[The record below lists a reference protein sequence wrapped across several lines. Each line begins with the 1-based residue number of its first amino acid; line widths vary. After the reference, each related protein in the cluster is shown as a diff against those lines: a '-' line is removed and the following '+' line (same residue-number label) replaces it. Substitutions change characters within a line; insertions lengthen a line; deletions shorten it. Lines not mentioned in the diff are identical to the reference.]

1 MKNKSNS
8 KKKYRLNKRG
18 KIVIASLIVIVI
30 ALFAVIYSGV
40 LIHEPTISFKEGTA
54 TVYMG
59 YSSKLSV
66 QTDPSD
72 EALPDMTWSSSDKD
86 IATVNSAGKVTPVAK
101 GKTTITAKSRK
112 GQKITCAVTV
122 KKPLKT
128 IYLTFDDGPSSN
140 ITPKLIKLLKEN
152 NVHAT
157 FFIVGYE
164 AKENEKLVKEESDN
178 GNCIGIHT
186 YTHDYTQIYA
196 SKAAYMSDFN
206 KTKKL
211 LKEITGKT
219 PTVCRMPGGSNNGYC
234 NASLGRSIVKELR
247 SQGFKVTDWEASYG
261 DSTVKPTKASTL
273 AHRAIK
279 EIKWYDSPVILA
291 HDSSEKETSYEATKT
306 LLKYFKKKNYAFS
319 TIDKYKGDPPLFLQ
333 MN

>member
-1 MKNKSNS
+1 MRNNNKP

-18 KIVIASLIVIVI
+18 KIVITSLAVI
-30 ALFAVIYSGV
+30 AVVLFALIYSGV
-40 LIHEPTISFKEGTA
+40 LIHEPTISFKDSTA

-59 YSSKLSV
+59 YSSKLTV

-72 EALPDMTWSSSDKD
+72 EALPDMTWASSDKNV
-86 IATVNSAGKVTPVAK
+86 ATVSSSGKVTPVSK
-101 GKTTITAKSRK
+101 GETTITAKSRK
-112 GQKITCAVTV
+112 GQKITCSVTV

-140 ITPKLIKLLKEN
+140 ITPKLIKLLKDN

-164 AKENEKLVKEESDN
+164 AKDNEKLVKEEYDN

-196 SKAAYMSDFN
+196 SKSAFMSDFN
-206 KTKKL
+206 KTKAI
-211 LKEITGKT
+211 LKKITGET

-234 NASLGRSIVKELR
+234 NAALGRSIVKELR
-247 SQGFKVTDWEASYG
+247 SQGFKVTDWVASYG

-279 EIKWYDSPVILA
+279 EIKWYDSPIILA

-306 LLKYFKKKNYAFS
+306 LIKHFKKKNYAFS
-319 TIDKYKGDPPLFLQ
+319 TVDKYKGDPPLFLK